1 MILCKYKD
9 TNISKIKPEL
19 EMENSEKDED
29 SISTTPDSAKSNRY
43 TSKSKKKQNDKCY
56 TLNLLE
62 QCGNIY
68 VAKSDSTYFIAK
80 IKKVQ
85 FDESNELFEK
95 GKKNLGNYFKEDLK
109 NIPDITFWY
118 QRYYYY
124 RRFDEGIKMDYESKN
139 FFIRRLVVCNT

>member
-1 MILCKYKD
+1 
-9 TNISKIKPEL
+9 
-19 EMENSEKDED
+19 
-29 SISTTPDSAKSNRY
+29 
-43 TSKSKKKQNDKCY
+43 
-56 TLNLLE
+56 
-62 QCGNIY
+62 